1 MPATCVFGT
10 GWGDE
15 GKGGIVDL
23 LTEKADVVVRTGGGA
38 NAGHTVVIGEETFK
52 MHLVPCGILHK
63 GKHCVIANGVVLDP
77 GVLIEEIDTLEQ
89 KGYRVRKYLHIS
101 DRAHIVLPFHKKF
114 DELNERIRGG
124 KKIGTTRRGI
134 GPTYADKMARIGI
147 RAGDFL
153 EETMLLER
161 IKENVKFKNPIF
173 KAFGEKAFS
182 AKRLFEEYR
191 GYAEKIRGYIEDTSL
206 LLDRWLRAGKKVLF
220 EGAHGNLLDI
230 DHGTYPFVTSS
241 NCTVLGVPA
250 QAGISPKWITNVIG
264 VVKAY
269 MSRVG
274 EGPFPTE
281 LQDSVGERIR
291 ERGREYG
298 TTTGRPRRCG
308 WFDGVAVKY
317 AVRINGIDSV
327 ALTLLDVLS
336 GFDEIKICTT
346 YKHKGKK
353 YTEFPGSLDV
363 VEHCSPVYEVLPGWK
378 EEISQVRR
386 YRDLPQNAKRYLRFI
401 SRFIKAPIG
410 YVSVGPERT
419 QIVKMAK
426 T

>member
-23 LTEKADVVVRTGGGA
+23 LTEEADVVVRTGGGA
-38 NAGHTVVIGEETFK
+38 NAGHTVVVGNETFK

-77 GVLIEEIDTLEQ
+77 QVLIEEIATLER
-89 KGYRVRKYLHIS
+89 KGYRVKKFLHIS
-101 DRAHIVLPFHKKF
+101 DRAHVVLPLHKKM
-114 DELNERIRGG
+114 DALNERIRGG
-124 KKIGTTRRGI
+124 RKIGTTGRGI
-134 GPTYADKMARIGI
+134 GPTYSDKIARVGV
-147 RAGDFL
+147 RAGD
-153 EETMLLER
+153 LLDEKTLLQKIR
-161 IKENVKFKNPIF
+161 QNVKAKNVVF
-173 KAFGEKAFS
+173 RAFGEKALS
-182 AKRLFEEYR
+182 AKKMFEEYR
-191 GYAEKIRGYIEDTSL
+191 AYAKKIKPFVQDTSIL
-206 LLDRWLRAGKKVLF
+206 LNDWLRKRKKVLF

-241 NCTVLGVPA
+241 NCTALGVPA
-250 QAGISPKWITNVIG
+250 QAGISPKWITKIIG

-281 LQDSVGERIR
+281 LRDRTGEKIR

-308 WFDGVAVKY
+308 WFDAVAVKY
-317 AVRINGIDSV
+317 AVRLNGIDTM

-336 GFDEIKICTT
+336 GFDTIKVCTAYR
-346 YKHKGKK
+346 YKGRR
-353 YTEFPGSLDV
+353 YTEFPSSLAV
-363 VEHCSPVYEVLPGWK
+363 LENCSPVYEALPGWK
-378 EEISQVRR
+378 EDISGVRD
-386 YRDLPQNAKRYLRFI
+386 YRDLPPNARRYLRFLEKHTGAEME
-401 SRFIKAPIG
+401 FI
-410 YVSVGPERT
+410 SVGPERR
-419 QIVKMAK
+419 QIIRMSGK
-426 T
+426 